1 MIIFVIR
8 ELQFCIGVP
17 SRQKE
22 CGVSHANRIG

>member
-17 SRQKE
+17 SRQNE
-22 CGVSHANRIG
+22 SGVSHANRIE